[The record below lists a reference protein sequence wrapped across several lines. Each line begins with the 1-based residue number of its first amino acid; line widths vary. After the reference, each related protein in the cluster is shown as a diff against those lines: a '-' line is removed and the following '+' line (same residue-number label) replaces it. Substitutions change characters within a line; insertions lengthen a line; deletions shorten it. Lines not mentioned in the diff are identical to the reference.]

1 MWIQTG
7 SIGGSGE
14 KSTLGARHHSEDLAT
29 PHAFPS
35 PVFGNGYEVQKEEKV
50 SCAHIYLN
58 RGDHY
63 DIKFQAKGCSS
74 R

>member
-1 MWIQTG
+1 MLFHTEQVLFEI
-7 SIGGSGE
+7 
-14 KSTLGARHHSEDLAT
+14 LGMEMIIIRVFLCYCA
-29 PHAFPS
+29 
-35 PVFGNGYEVQKEEKV
+35 VFGNGYEVQKEEKV
-50 SCAHIYLN
+50 SCADIYLN